1 MCRPV
6 LPLKIIQTAL
16 FWGGKMVPMLCGRC
30 GQELPESAQFCLKCG
45 ASVEPVP
52 AVSAAEGV
60 ARSEVASAQPY
71 RWGKFQG
78 WCLAAGMPLL
88 ALGVLATASTP
99 EDQNVG
105 IGALV
110 MCALAVPMGV
120 GILKKKRYGLILV
133 YVSLGLI
140 CLSILVSFAKGGA
153 EGALSAATG
162 ASIWVYSTIYY
173 HKRRGEF
180 T

>member
-1 MCRPV
+1 
-6 LPLKIIQTAL
+6 
-16 FWGGKMVPMLCGRC
+16 
-30 GQELPESAQFCLKCG
+30 
-45 ASVEPVP
+45 
-52 AVSAAEGV
+52 
-60 ARSEVASAQPY
+60 
-71 RWGKFQG
+71 
-78 WCLAAGMPLL
+78 MPLL
-88 ALGVLATASTP
+88 ALVFLAGAKTP

-140 CLSILVSFAKGGA
+140 CLSIVVSFAKGGA

-162 ASIWVYSTIYY
+162 AGIWVYSTIYY
-173 HKRRGEF
+173 HKRRDEF

>member
-1 MCRPV
+1 
-6 LPLKIIQTAL
+6 
-16 FWGGKMVPMLCGRC
+16 MLCGRC
-30 GQELPESAQFCLKCG
+30 GQELPEIAQFCLKCG
-45 ASVEPVP
+45 ASAEPVP
-52 AVSAAEGV
+52 AVPAADVV
-60 ARSEVASAQPY
+60 ARPEPASTQPY
-71 RWGKFQG
+71 LWGTFQG

-88 ALGVLATASTP
+88 AVLFLAAAKTP
-99 EDQNVG
+99 EDQNIG
-105 IGALV
+105 IGVLV
-110 MCALAVPMGV
+110 MCVLAVPMGI

-133 YVSLGLI
+133 YISLGLI

-173 HKRRGEF
+173 HKRRDEF